1 MSPDL
6 GLQGVLQ
13 PSPSTQPAAA
23 TISSSCRWAPTAS
36 ARRAWWVAWW
46 APGCTWWAPWCKWWA
61 PCASVKAPS
70 VSALPPL
77 PPPLPPLPPLPP
89 PLLLP
94 PLPLLLRSVAPCGP
108 PRGSSGVLQSAVGYR
123 SSVAASTQQSPA
135 PPPSQQSPGA
145 GVGVRQSPLPPPPS
159 QHGLG
164 VPVGVTQ
171 LLPPPLPP
179 PPSQQGV
186 VGLRVGVE
194 LAGTPLQVPVP
205 VPVLATAPL
214 PTPVPALLPLPVPV
228 PAQVPVAVGKPV
240 VGVLLLQ
247 PVPGAAGRPMQALPI
262 RPAATEGDSQSL
274 SSSSSSSKYWYDD
287 CCVITGAS
295 IASPSSA

>member
-1 MSPDL
+1 MSPDR
-6 GLQGVLQ
+6 GLQGALQ
-13 PSPSTQPAAA
+13 PSPRTQPAAA
-23 TISSSCRWAPTAS
+23 VISSSWRWAPAAS
-36 ARRAWWVAWW
+36 ARRAWRAVWWAPSFTWW
-46 APGCTWWAPWCKWWA
+46 APGCTWWAPGCTWWAPRCKWWA
-61 PCASVKAPS
+61 PCASTKAPS

-77 PPPLPPLPPLPP
+77 PPPLPPPPLPP

-135 PPPSQQSPGA
+135 PPPSQQS
-145 GVGVRQSPLPPPPS
+145 
-159 QHGLG
+159 LG

-228 PAQVPVAVGKPV
+228 PAQVPVAVGKPAL
-240 VGVLLLQ
+240 GALLQQ

-262 RPAATEGDSQSL
+262 RSVTTAGDSQSL
-274 SSSSSSSKYWYDD
+274 SSSSSSSSRYWYDD
-287 CCVITGAS
+287 CCAMTGAN
-295 IASPSSA
+295 IASPSAA